1 MGFLS
6 WMEYAR
12 PQIEAERVGTDLAR
26 LERAL
31 EAASETRVQLRAE
44 RRSEALELALA
55 VQEVETEA
63 REAQSA
69 RGDAP
74 GGRAD
79 AAT

>member
-1 MGFLS
+1 
-6 WMEYAR
+6 MEYAR
-12 PQIEAERVGTDLAR
+12 PQIESERVGTDLAR

-63 REAQSA
+63 REARSA
-69 RGDAP
+69 LGDAP
-74 GGRAD
+74 RGRAD
-79 AAT
+79 AAA